1 MIPTAFLITALAL
14 KPDALANYRELV
26 KFIHRYMPNC
36 EVVLVHDEHRLAEW
50 LGYEKTPFRWGL
62 SDVYVRRDA

>member
-1 MIPTAFLITALAL
+1 MISSSFLIAALAL
-14 KPDALANYRELV
+14 KPNPMANYRELV
-26 KFIHRYMPNC
+26 KFIHQYMPNC
-36 EVVLVHDEHRLAEW
+36 EVVLVHDEHHLAEW